1 MKKYFLEKFHIIILV
16 LLVLLF
22 LVGSIHEHLW
32 IKQMLKRPKYTI
44 GEATTDWHQKNGNG
58 VGTDYKYQVRDKI
71 YFGTTSCSYK
81 KGNRFLVIFD
91 SVKPK
96 NARVLGIY
104 FIENHLTNLRI
115 PIKGWKYL
123 DVPFDI
129 DSNTIKKYVKDWN
142 VEPYEYE
149 EEISPSLQ

>member
-1 MKKYFLEKFHIIILV
+1 MKKYILEKFHIIILV
-16 LLVLLF
+16 LIVLLILF
-22 LVGSIHEHLW
+22 GFIHENLW

-44 GEATTDWHQKNGNG
+44 GEATTDWHQKNDNG
-58 VGTDYKYQVRDKI
+58 VGIDYKYQVNDKI
-71 YFGTTSCSYK
+71 YFGTTNCSYK

-96 NARVLGIY
+96 NVKVLGIY
-104 FIENHLTNLRI
+104 FIENHLTNLKV

-129 DSNTIKKYVKDWN
+129 DSNTIKKYVNDWN
-142 VEPYEYE
+142 SEPYEYE